1 MGTPGGLRAPRA
13 GPGALIFGT
22 VLGVIIAGAPG
33 LAAQAST
40 EVHRWVDDD
49 GVVHFSDEA
58 PGDSRSERIEIQ
70 EPMGAIPL
78 ENAREILDRPIR
90 RPGEDPAQAE
100 EDTAEADGEADDADD
115 DAPEYTVEDVPVPVE
130 MVDF

>member
-13 GPGALIFGT
+13 GLGALIFA
-22 VLGVIIAGAPG
+22 VLIGAIIGVAPG

-58 PGDSRSERIEIQ
+58 PGDSRSERIEVQ

-78 ENAREILDRPIR
+78 ENAREILERPIR
-90 RPGEDPAQAE
+90 RPGEDPAEAE
-100 EDTAEADGEADDADD
+100 EADVDDGEEDQ
-115 DAPEYTVEDVPVPVE
+115 DAPEYSVEDVPVPVE